1 MASPFALIPAHNEI
15 LTVRQVVEETI
26 PLVDKVIVVDDGS
39 TDGTAGSLS
48 STGATVLR
56 HEINLGKWDRL
67 VEGFQ
72 SALDKGA
79 TAVIVLD
86 ADMQHD
92 PADIPKFLAQ
102 HQDNPLAIVMGDRSA
117 DMENMPGSRRKGIK
131 FVNFFIGWA
140 CGRRI
145 KDAQCGMRLYPAAA
159 LKRLDIPRRHIGGFK
174 FETAALLYAA
184 EKGIP
189 FEYVPLKARYEG
201 FVLRPSHFDPLR
213 DFMRLFG
220 LVTEFLLLRGLRP
233 MGFLKALGLIDQK
246 HNRGETK

>member
-48 STGATVLR
+48 NTGATVLR
-56 HEINLGKWDRL
+56 HEINLGKGDRL

-117 DMENMPGSRRKGIK
+117 DMANMPGSRRKGIK
-131 FVNFFIGWA
+131 FGNFFIGWA

-159 LKRLDIPRRHIGGFK
+159 LKRLDIPRRHVGGSNLKPPHCSMLRRREF
-174 FETAALLYAA
+174 
-184 EKGIP
+184 
-189 FEYVPLKARYEG
+189 PLNMC
-201 FVLRPSHFDPLR
+201 P
-213 DFMRLFG
+213 
-220 LVTEFLLLRGLRP
+220 
-233 MGFLKALGLIDQK
+233 
-246 HNRGETK
+246 

>member
-1 MASPFALIPAHNEI
+1 MTSSFALIPAHNEI
-15 LTVRQVVEETI
+15 LTVQQVVEETI
-26 PLVDKVIVVDDGS
+26 PMVDRVIVVDDGS
-39 TDGTAGSLS
+39 TDGTAESLS
-48 STGATVLR
+48 DTSAIVLR
-56 HEINLGKWDRL
+56 HQINLGKGDRL

-72 SALDKGA
+72 AAMDKDA

-92 PADIPKFLAQ
+92 PADIPKFLAK
-102 HQDNPLAIVMGDRSA
+102 HQDNPLAIIMGDRSA

-131 FVNFFIGWA
+131 FGNFFIGWA

-145 KDAQCGMRLYPAAA
+145 KDAQCGMRLYPASA
-159 LKRLDIPRRHIGGFK
+159 LKQVDIPKRHVAGFK
-174 FETAALLYAA
+174 FETAVLLYAA

-233 MGFLKALGLIDQK
+233 MGFLKALGFIDQ
-246 HNRGETK
+246 NRN